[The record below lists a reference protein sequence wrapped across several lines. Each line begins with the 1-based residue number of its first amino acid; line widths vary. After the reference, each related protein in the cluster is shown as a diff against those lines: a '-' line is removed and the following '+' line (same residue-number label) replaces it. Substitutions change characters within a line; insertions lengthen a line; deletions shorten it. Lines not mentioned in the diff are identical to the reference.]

1 MGSLTR
7 RQILLGGTAMAAA
20 GLFPAIPRTPLTPSM
35 KLMQSALAADIP
47 RPDYMIRLSAN
58 ENPYGPARVALKAI
72 NANMHLANRYSGD
85 QRPLIRLLADINGVG
100 PENIVVGTGSSEIL
114 NVSGLLASLN
124 SGSSVVCAD
133 PTYQDLLRYA
143 EANGAEII
151 RVPVNESLSPDL
163 DAMRAAVRSDTSM
176 VYLVNPNNPI
186 PSVLDKNQMRDF
198 VLEMSQDRLVF
209 IDEAYHEY
217 VNSPD
222 YQSMIPLVAE
232 GHNNI
237 IVSRTASK
245 IHGLAGMRVGFGYA
259 HPDLAARMRRLKTG
273 GTNVL
278 VIEAAYA
285 SYSDSEFPNFAIRKN
300 KESRKIVEDMCEE
313 LGLRYIKSNA
323 NFTFIETG
331 MENKY
336 VQEKMREFG
345 ISTGRDF
352 PPYHTSWTRVSMS
365 KPEEMEYFVQVYK
378 QLFA

>member
-1 MGSLTR
+1 MR
-7 RQILLGGTAMAAA
+7 
-20 GLFPAIPRTPLTPSM
+20 
-35 KLMQSALAADIP
+35 LMQSALAADIP

-58 ENPYGPARVALKAI
+58 ENPYGPARVALQAI
-72 NANMHLANRYSGD
+72 NANMHLANRYSAD
-85 QRPLIRLLADINGVG
+85 PRPLVRLLADINGVM

-124 SGSSVVCAD
+124 SGSVVCAD

-163 DAMRAAVRSDTSM
+163 DAMRAAVRADTSM
-176 VYLVNPNNPI
+176 IYLVNPNNPI
-186 PSVLDKNQMRDF
+186 PSVLNKDQMREF
-198 VLEMSQDRLVF
+198 VLEMSKDRLVF

-217 VNSPD
+217 VDSPD

-245 IHGLAGMRVGFGYA
+245 IHALAGMRIGFGYA

-278 VIEAAYA
+278 AIEAAYA

-300 KESRKIVEDMCEE
+300 RESRKIVENMCEE

-331 MENKY
+331 MENKF
-336 VQEKMREFG
+336 VQDKLREYG
-345 ISTGRDF
+345 ILTGRDF